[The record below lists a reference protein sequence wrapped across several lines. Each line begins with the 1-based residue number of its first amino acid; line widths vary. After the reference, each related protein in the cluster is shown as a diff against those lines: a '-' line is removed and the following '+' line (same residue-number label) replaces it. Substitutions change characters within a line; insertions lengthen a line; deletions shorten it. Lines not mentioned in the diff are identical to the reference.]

1 MTNEASKLTAR
12 LEQRIHDA
20 AEAKAE
26 AQVQAVVRAF
36 ESLAEMFD
44 GCYRTRG
51 IRARV
56 MDDLKRAL
64 MERYSGEMVETVVDR
79 LIEPPAAS

>member
-1 MTNEASKLTAR
+1 MMNEASKVVTR

-26 AQVQAVVRAF
+26 AQVQDVVRAF
-36 ESLAEMFD
+36 EELAAVFD

-51 IRARV
+51 IRSRV
-56 MDDLKRAL
+56 MVDLKRAL
-64 MERYSGEMVETVVDR
+64 TERYSGEMIETLVAR
-79 LIEPPAAS
+79 LIEPPEAS

>member
-1 MTNEASKLTAR
+1 MTTEASKVVAR
-12 LEQRIHDA
+12 LEQRIHEV

-26 AQVQAVVRAF
+26 AQVQDVVRAF
-36 ESLAEMFD
+36 EELAAVFD

-51 IRARV
+51 IRLRWMV
-56 MDDLKRAL
+56 ELKCAL
-64 MERYSGEMVETVVDR
+64 IERHSGEMVEALVAR

>member
-1 MTNEASKLTAR
+1 MTNEASKLVAR

-26 AQVQAVVRAF
+26 AQVQEVIRVFEELAAV
-36 ESLAEMFD
+36 FD

-56 MDDLKRAL
+56 MGDLKRAL
-64 MERYSGEMVETVVDR
+64 IERYSGEMVETLVNR

>member
-1 MTNEASKLTAR
+1 MTNEASKLVAR

-26 AQVQAVVRAF
+26 AQVQDVVRVF
-36 ESLAEMFD
+36 EDLAAVFD

-51 IRARV
+51 IRSRV
-56 MDDLKRAL
+56 MVDLKRAL
-64 MERYSGEMVETVVDR
+64 TERYSDEMTDTLVAR
-79 LIEPPAAS
+79 LIDPPAAS